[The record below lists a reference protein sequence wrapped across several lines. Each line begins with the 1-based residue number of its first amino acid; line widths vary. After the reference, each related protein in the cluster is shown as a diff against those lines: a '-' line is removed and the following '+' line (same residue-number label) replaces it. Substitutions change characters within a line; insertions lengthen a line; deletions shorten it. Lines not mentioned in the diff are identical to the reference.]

1 MDLKAVAAKPK
12 LERVTID
19 NPDIVAAVGEPL
31 EFYMWDRQS
40 MSTYVRLS
48 SIDKQDLN
56 TLLREVKNLVLDS
69 EGKPMLSED
78 DELPIDVLT
87 ETVNAVVARL
97 GNLQSQT
104 LTK

>member
-1 MDLKAVAAKPK
+1 MDLRAVAAKPK
-12 LERVTID
+12 LERVIID
-19 NPDIVAAVGEPL
+19 KPEIVAAVGEPL

-40 MSTYVRLS
+40 MATYVRLS
-48 SIDKQDLN
+48 NTNKNDLN
-56 TLLREVKNLVLDS
+56 LLLAEVKRLVLDS
-69 EGKPMLSED
+69 EGNPMLAED